1 MSSRLTL
8 ENFIFYRAAYLHA
21 EIVAVNGCLFCYRA
35 DPYLQISVYLYNQ
48 FFARSEDVCTG
59 RLYGDEIGW
68 GGVKNGWIL
77 PPSDVKIKNKFDKNY
92 KL

>member
-1 MSSRLTL
+1 MSPRLKL
-8 ENFIFYRAAYLHA
+8 ENFIFYRAAYLR
-21 EIVAVNGCLFCYRA
+21 EEVFSFGGRLRCYSA

-48 FFARSEDVCTG
+48 IFARPKDVCTG
-59 RLYGDEIGW
+59 RLYEPEIGW

-77 PPSDVKIKNKFDKNY
+77 PPADVKIKNKFDKNY